1 MSTHKLIV
9 CLANSRKLSGRCIA
23 GKEWVQGKAGAWIR
37 PVSARPHEEVS
48 EHERQ
53 YEDGSDP
60 KVLDIV
66 AVPLLEARPKGAQSE
81 NWLLDPDYYW
91 TKTGEAAWPDLA
103 KLVDPVGPLWL
114 DGIHTYSGLND
125 EIPQASASAIG
136 SSLRFLYVKQ
146 LMIHVFKPGAAF
158 GNPKR
163 RVQGRFRHGKNDY
176 WLWVTDPVYERTFL
190 LRPDGEYELGD
201 CYLTVSIGEPYEK
214 TNACYKLIA
223 AIFEH
228 NGGVRA

>member
-1 MSTHKLIV
+1 VSTHKLIV

-23 GKEWVQGKAGAWIR
+23 GKEWIQGKAGAWIR

-66 AVPLLEARPKGAQSE
+66 AVPLLATRPRGAQSE

-91 TKTGEAAWPDLA
+91 AKTGEATWSDLA
-103 KLVDPVGPLWL
+103 KLVDPVSPLWL

-125 EIPQASASAIG
+125 EIPPPSVGAIG
-136 SSLRFLYVKQ
+136 SSLRFLYVKR
-146 LMIHVFKPGAAF
+146 LMIHVFKPGASF

-190 LRPDGEYELGD
+190 LKPDGEYELGD

-228 NGGVRA
+228 DGGVRA